1 MYIIHIKG
9 NSRTPVCSIKIAGG
23 KNLNV
28 FLQNDKITIHVS
40 GNKVTTL
47 DWLESA
53 VLELF
58 HKIFSKTVLSCYMM
72 YTTLHLHGLLWF
84 IYFLVGT

>member
-23 KNLNV
+23 KNLIV

-47 DWLESA
+47 D
-53 VLELF
+53 
-58 HKIFSKTVLSCYMM
+58 
-72 YTTLHLHGLLWF
+72 
-84 IYFLVGT
+84 